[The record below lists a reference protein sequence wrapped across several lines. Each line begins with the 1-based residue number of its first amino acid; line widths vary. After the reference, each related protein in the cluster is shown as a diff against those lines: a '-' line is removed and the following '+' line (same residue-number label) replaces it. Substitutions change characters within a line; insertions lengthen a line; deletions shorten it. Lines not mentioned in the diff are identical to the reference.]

1 MQEPEPHS
9 AYPDLADVGFEP
21 DLELEGRD
29 DSEEDFDTNKD
40 DNGSGGAE
48 GASGNI
54 SGRYAPSPRTG
65 AGGNGGIVF
74 VSPAFSPSPVRGPHG
89 GGSGDGEAWRD
100 ARACCN
106 DSDDWAIGGGLD
118 EGPEMGDD
126 RDCTGR
132 GRGGSSARGDGILTG
147 GGRLSRGNGSGAIC
161 IGGGGSSCSLGH
173 AGWVTTTEELRG
185 DGGGNCFGGEDLA
198 LGKSLEHDHG
208 FFNHKEDALYR
219 KVEARSTKSSKN
231 KGLGRGGSS
240 GSLAGRGGGT
250 GGGAGLGGRNGRKS
264 GGSSLLK
271 ISDSASTSSSVGG
284 GFDGAGGKKGSGNK
298 INRSASAS
306 GGKKD
311 TLKAGLDF
319 DALAGSARKINRSQS
334 LLLVPKQPLSQANMA
349 SERKSKTK
357 LRRQEVKKAMKDK
370 EDRCDVEK
378 TAAVGLW
385 QTSGGEWTLAPDKSD
400 ESWDA
405 RASLANGGDGG
416 GHSSSWQAH
425 PNRLLQAEEGILG
438 RIKKLA
444 SCYWSRVSLGVPR
457 GFERFLSFATSVP
470 RQQTVVAVAAYHP
483 RIRTLRDTGSE
494 ANRPLDSM
502 VRKAQTSLAKAL
514 RKGGKLVL
522 LPGLELRYPQN
533 VAALLDDAAQAWEH
547 GLLHPRRGGNNIS
560 VASGVKTP
568 LAWTK
573 SWSPI
578 QVMDLSGNDL
588 EGIDSLL
595 MVETLPGVAGGVV
608 SKDGGAG
615 NQSEAGGRR
624 TAPVYPLAG
633 LRELRLNGNMLHG
646 LPGNMALVLPSLE
659 KLELSG
665 NWIEEIRAPRAPLP
679 SLKHLDLGYNSLL
692 ELPAEVCLAMPSL
705 EVLLLPNNLLEWLP
719 REVGGLRHLKRLD
732 VGRNPL
738 TSPPV
743 EVAARG
749 LDSVKRYF
757 RDVEGKHRD
766 DDDDDDMVAEEVQV
780 EVPNLVKV
788 IFIGHADAGKSEVV
802 KGLLSTKP
810 HTNNDSSIVSTPA
823 NSTPSLSATSTPLQQ
838 PRRLG
843 AAPRTPPPP
852 PPPPDDDD
860 EGWQVVGTG
869 RQRSLPASNPPPN
882 RPQHGRSE
890 PPPHG
895 VGTPAS
901 GRVRGSGTKTATARS
916 GGGGGAAAGGTT
928 GRGGESSA
936 SRERRKVR
944 GGSFVL
950 AQKSLLT
957 PDSPEQVAMDIQT
970 VTYTPTSGHRGRK
983 HLGGGGVGVV
993 RPEEGGKDNSDNA
1006 AGVATPKLSG
1016 YGGDGGGDGDTR
1028 NITLKLWDFGGT
1040 EDFHAVHGLFF
1051 SGRALYTVVFDL
1063 RHVNRD
1069 EIDERVQ
1076 FWVDCVQT
1084 RVPGSLI
1091 LLVGT
1096 HADCMSPA
1104 EAKAEIDKVREQLE
1118 ENERRI
1124 VSGLEAAEDSH
1135 AAAGLSHL
1143 RNRPKIVPKMFAV
1156 SCRHHQGF
1164 REFREQVLNLA
1175 GDAKRFPPSRLPPT
1189 WWKADRL
1196 VKQRREEGHHIIS
1209 VGDLVVGLRDGVGGE
1224 VPAAP
1229 AGDGQSWEDSRNA
1242 VVSTLEWL
1250 NDTSEVVY
1258 FNKPG
1263 LDEFVILHPRHLM
1276 SAIKQVVRRDLKEEL
1291 STLVRH
1297 HQEKQQQ
1304 QRRQRLLDTPTM
1316 PTLLPQTSPPC
1327 PSDYPPLAPSST
1339 PSSRRASGQGQ
1350 RAAAPG
1356 APRSQ
1361 ASKGEPPS
1369 LEAAPAAAA
1378 AAAAAS
1384 TSAVAPAGSEN
1395 ARKTA
1400 KKNASSPKPGGES
1413 AGQSRRSSPRFN
1425 HTSGRGSGRGS
1436 SAPHQ
1441 IAGAWG
1447 RGAGRG
1453 GNVPVVGSSPA
1464 SASAATAGPNGDGGS
1479 WAAAVGYLSVAP
1491 APARQAGDVS
1501 NPSPVTTPPPAAAA
1515 ASSANDND
1523 GKRPSYLET
1532 LSKGAAVDSGGGA
1545 NSNTARRTSS
1555 GGSSPA
1561 PVPEAVLTYRDEQ
1574 RLDDGFV
1581 SRAAIDALLEPL
1593 AEFNCNRLERE
1604 FLIRLFQ
1611 ESCVLVKATDGPP
1624 SRPET
1629 GKGAAKVKGPPR
1641 GVVRSQSMGP
1651 TGSKKSAS
1659 AAASREQEVEYFI
1672 PCLLPTRPIEWT
1684 ASWVANVHCG
1694 RRWHF
1699 QRFVP
1704 PSLMSALISRFYG
1717 MGKRG
1722 SASLSRRSI
1731 YIKVPIRGNSG
1742 GNGGTTRR
1750 RGEAEVFLKLH
1761 RGGQHNALLSM
1772 QSPRLELLAQ
1782 AESHR
1787 REGLMRGLEGLVKE
1801 VDKTL
1806 DEFPGLLF
1814 ERRVPCPACME
1825 KKPGDPAAWGGLPL
1839 EMVEDK
1845 RSCPGDL
1852 PMCKYKCRLQ
1862 DLQKRLMF
1870 VGELHPEGDEA
1881 DGGALSY
1888 HHRRHGSVWVSPL
1901 PELGVP
1907 GVVDGAGAR
1916 IGDRD
1921 GGPYRGFGV
1930 PRVETLFPAVCPIAI
1945 YDCVTQRT
1953 RAHATAFIVKSEKGY
1968 LLSAA
1973 HTFLKFKFEEND
1985 GGGEDGDEGRNAPRR
2000 GRWCYHDGVTHENC
2014 IVLVGTFQSP
2024 STTRWEFV
2032 AEALQH
2038 SELVR
2043 SKLYYDIGWNK
2054 DHPVLLRIK
2063 RRFSPIPTKVVDHL
2077 VFKDVTRDWRARAPG
2092 GDVVNSTQDQRLRDH
2107 SWGLTA
2113 LKLGD
2118 SRQVHNRPKG
2128 DVEYLTIYPEAL
2140 LEVLKEE
2147 DNDVCMTMTV
2157 FPQELLTLVAFPEHT
2172 APYFSSISVTHGP
2185 VARNMV
2191 GQDVIEVLL
2200 SNHPGA
2206 SGGPVVDKRGEVVGI
2221 LSQGNQFGAYVMGIS
2236 TAKTILNASTPD
2248 LETIFTD
2255 YPLMQRCKAQHAAD
2269 VVHAAALRAA
2279 ANAAASDRSAVAV
2292 ANGGGDVKRRS

>member
-1 MQEPEPHS
+1 
-9 AYPDLADVGFEP
+9 
-21 DLELEGRD
+21 
-29 DSEEDFDTNKD
+29 
-40 DNGSGGAE
+40 
-48 GASGNI
+48 
-54 SGRYAPSPRTG
+54 
-65 AGGNGGIVF
+65 
-74 VSPAFSPSPVRGPHG
+74 
-89 GGSGDGEAWRD
+89 
-100 ARACCN
+100 
-106 DSDDWAIGGGLD
+106 
-118 EGPEMGDD
+118 
-126 RDCTGR
+126 
-132 GRGGSSARGDGILTG
+132 
-147 GGRLSRGNGSGAIC
+147 
-161 IGGGGSSCSLGH
+161 
-173 AGWVTTTEELRG
+173 
-185 DGGGNCFGGEDLA
+185 
-198 LGKSLEHDHG
+198 
-208 FFNHKEDALYR
+208 
-219 KVEARSTKSSKN
+219 
-231 KGLGRGGSS
+231 
-240 GSLAGRGGGT
+240 
-250 GGGAGLGGRNGRKS
+250 
-264 GGSSLLK
+264 
-271 ISDSASTSSSVGG
+271 
-284 GFDGAGGKKGSGNK
+284 
-298 INRSASAS
+298 
-306 GGKKD
+306 
-311 TLKAGLDF
+311 
-319 DALAGSARKINRSQS
+319 
-334 LLLVPKQPLSQANMA
+334 
-349 SERKSKTK
+349 
-357 LRRQEVKKAMKDK
+357 
-370 EDRCDVEK
+370 
-378 TAAVGLW
+378 
-385 QTSGGEWTLAPDKSD
+385 
-400 ESWDA
+400 
-405 RASLANGGDGG
+405 
-416 GHSSSWQAH
+416 
-425 PNRLLQAEEGILG
+425 
-438 RIKKLA
+438 
-444 SCYWSRVSLGVPR
+444 
-457 GFERFLSFATSVP
+457 
-470 RQQTVVAVAAYHP
+470 
-483 RIRTLRDTGSE
+483 
-494 ANRPLDSM
+494 
-502 VRKAQTSLAKAL
+502 
-514 RKGGKLVL
+514 
-522 LPGLELRYPQN
+522 
-533 VAALLDDAAQAWEH
+533 
-547 GLLHPRRGGNNIS
+547 
-560 VASGVKTP
+560 
-568 LAWTK
+568 
-573 SWSPI
+573 
-578 QVMDLSGNDL
+578 
-588 EGIDSLL
+588 
-595 MVETLPGVAGGVV
+595 
-608 SKDGGAG
+608 
-615 NQSEAGGRR
+615 
-624 TAPVYPLAG
+624 
-633 LRELRLNGNMLHG
+633 
-646 LPGNMALVLPSLE
+646 
-659 KLELSG
+659 
-665 NWIEEIRAPRAPLP
+665 
-679 SLKHLDLGYNSLL
+679 
-692 ELPAEVCLAMPSL
+692 
-705 EVLLLPNNLLEWLP
+705 
-719 REVGGLRHLKRLD
+719 
-732 VGRNPL
+732 
-738 TSPPV
+738 
-743 EVAARG
+743 
-749 LDSVKRYF
+749 
-757 RDVEGKHRD
+757 
-766 DDDDDDMVAEEVQV
+766 
-780 EVPNLVKV
+780 
-788 IFIGHADAGKSEVV
+788 
-802 KGLLSTKP
+802 
-810 HTNNDSSIVSTPA
+810 
-823 NSTPSLSATSTPLQQ
+823 
-838 PRRLG
+838 
-843 AAPRTPPPP
+843 
-852 PPPPDDDD
+852 
-860 EGWQVVGTG
+860 
-869 RQRSLPASNPPPN
+869 
-882 RPQHGRSE
+882 
-890 PPPHG
+890 
-895 VGTPAS
+895 
-901 GRVRGSGTKTATARS
+901 
-916 GGGGGAAAGGTT
+916 
-928 GRGGESSA
+928 
-936 SRERRKVR
+936 
-944 GGSFVL
+944 
-950 AQKSLLT
+950 
-957 PDSPEQVAMDIQT
+957 
-970 VTYTPTSGHRGRK
+970 
-983 HLGGGGVGVV
+983 
-993 RPEEGGKDNSDNA
+993 
-1006 AGVATPKLSG
+1006 
-1016 YGGDGGGDGDTR
+1016 
-1028 NITLKLWDFGGT
+1028 
-1040 EDFHAVHGLFF
+1040 
-1051 SGRALYTVVFDL
+1051 
-1063 RHVNRD
+1063 
-1069 EIDERVQ
+1069 
-1076 FWVDCVQT
+1076 
-1084 RVPGSLI
+1084 
-1091 LLVGT
+1091 
-1096 HADCMSPA
+1096 MSPA
-1104 EAKAEIDKVREQLE
+1104 EAKAEIEKVREQLE
-1118 ENERRI
+1118 QNERRI

-1143 RNRPKIVPKMFAV
+1143 RNRPKIVPQMFAV
-1156 SCRHHQGF
+1156 SCRHRQGF

-1242 VVSTLEWL
+1242 VVSMLEWL

-1291 STLVRH
+1291 SALVRH

-1304 QRRQRLLDTPTM
+1304 QRRQQLLDTPTT
-1316 PTLLPQTSPPC
+1316 PTTLPQTSSPC

-1339 PSSRRASGQGQ
+1339 PSSRNASGQSQ

-1356 APRSQ
+1356 ATRSQ
-1361 ASKGEPPS
+1361 ESKGEPPP

-1378 AAAAAS
+1378 ATSAAAL
-1384 TSAVAPAGSEN
+1384 AGSKN
-1395 ARKTA
+1395 ARKTT
-1400 KKNASSPKPGGES
+1400 KRNASSPKPGGES
-1413 AGQSRRSSPRFN
+1413 AGQSRRSSPRTN
-1425 HTSGRGSGRGS
+1425 NTSGRGSGRGGG
-1436 SAPHQ
+1436 APQQ

-1453 GNVPVVGSSPA
+1453 GNGPVVGSSP
-1464 SASAATAGPNGDGGS
+1464 ASAATAGPNGDGGS
-1479 WAAAVGYLSVAP
+1479 WAAAVGYLSAAP

-1501 NPSPVTTPPPAAAA
+1501 DPSSVTTTPPAA
-1515 ASSANDND
+1515 ASSAKDNG

-1545 NSNTARRTSS
+1545 NSNTARRTVS
-1555 GGSSPA
+1555 GGSNPA

-1581 SRAAIDALLEPL
+1581 SRAAVDALLEPL

-1629 GKGAAKVKGPPR
+1629 GKGAAKVKGQPR
-1641 GVVRSQSMGP
+1641 GAVRSQSMEP
-1651 TGSKKSAS
+1651 IGSKKSAPG
-1659 AAASREQEVEYFI
+1659 REQEVEYFI

-1694 RRWHF
+1694 RRWRF

-1722 SASLSRRSI
+1722 SSSLSRRSI
-1731 YIKVPIRGNSG
+1731 YIKVPIGRNSG
-1742 GNGGTTRR
+1742 GNSGTTRR

-1761 RGGQHNALLSM
+1761 RGGQHNASLSM

-1787 REGLMRGLEGLVKE
+1787 REELMRRLEGLVKE

-1870 VGELHPEGDEA
+1870 VGQLHPEGDEA
-1881 DGGALSY
+1881 DDSIQSGALSH

-1907 GVVDGAGAR
+1907 GVVGGPGAR

-1945 YDCVTQRT
+1945 YDCVTQRM
-1953 RAHATAFIVKSEKGY
+1953 RAQATAFIVKSEKGY

-1985 GGGEDGDEGRNAPRR
+1985 GGGEDGDGGRNVPRR

-2024 STTRWEFV
+2024 STTQWEFV

-2063 RRFSPIPTKVVDHL
+2063 LRFSPIPTKVVDHL
-2077 VFKDVTRDWRARAPG
+2077 VFKEVTRDWRARAPG
-2092 GDVVNSTQDQRLRDH
+2092 GDVATSTQDQRLRHH
-2107 SWGLTA
+2107 SSGLTA

-2255 YPLMQRCKAQHAAD
+2255 RPLVQRCKARHAAD

-2279 ANAAASDRSAVAV
+2279 ANATATDRSAAAV
-2292 ANGGGDVKRRS
+2292 ANAGGDVNRRS